1 MARTNARRT
10 RPAAKSTPPTR
21 SKPDTTQ
28 QDPSP
33 PTAEQI
39 LATAQAQAGELLAT
53 AERNADELLAHAVA
67 DADRQIATAT
77 QWSEEAEQLRADAAE
92 SADHLTAAADR
103 QAEQILAAARRQ
115 AAHIT
120 TEAKAAADIERD
132 KATAEGHAAADRLI
146 EDATQHAARLLEE
159 AETAAGT
166 VRTEAAEAAEALIGA
181 AEEQARTRAAAIA
194 DQAQATASRL
204 LRKAERDA
212 EATGDR
218 AADELADV
226 QARIE
231 RAKAYLTQVCVRA
244 DEAREG
250 ADRIVADRH
259 REASRIHLEA
269 ITTAEA
275 TLASATQ
282 AAEEM
287 RTTASATVRKIL
299 ADAAEEADQTRS
311 DAERQGERV
320 IETARTDADGIR
332 LDAQEE
338 ARRLREEAESEAM
351 AIREEAAREA
361 GEIRERGI
369 EAVNRHRKEAEE
381 GIAGDKHIA
390 ATARGKAEGEAQ
402 SIRNKAQKDADK
414 LTSDAEE
421 AASKAEARVQQAE
434 SRLEV
439 LLAEHQRREA
449 AAEARRNGRF
459 RRAMRRLWARRPTR
473 LEIVLWC
480 GVAYTA
486 RHEHDLAQMAG
497 AGDYLAWALA
507 ICVDVWLVEA
517 TRAKAKVETRIALT
531 VVTLCQIASLL
542 ASLHMLGVAPD
553 ANGEWQIQWALA
565 VPLAMVVPVV
575 IWRVHELEEHVKAA
589 GKRAHDERNTP
600 EPASGPLIPDAVG
613 AHEGGFLRPPVSE
626 SEAPSAHP
634 VSLPAQ
640 AAHGARSHER
650 AISAG
655 QEGGSAHPERPM
667 RALESGDAHDAQV
680 LSAKALLMKRKAAVR
695 PLYDALRTRPTAKQI
710 YVVLTAQGLLNGTEE
725 GTRGTCQRVRE
736 AIEADE
742 PGLRPLSGA
751 RS

>member
-10 RPAAKSTPPTR
+10 RPAAKSTPSTR
-21 SKPDTTQ
+21 SKPDATQ

-39 LATAQAQAGELLAT
+39 LATAQAQIGELLAT
-53 AERNADELLAHAVA
+53 AERNAGELLAQAVA

-77 QWSEEAEQLRADAAE
+77 QWSEESEQLRAEAAE
-92 SADHLTAAADR
+92 SADRLTAAADR

-115 AAHIT
+115 AEHIT
-120 TEAKAAADIERD
+120 TEAMAAADVERD
-132 KATAEGHAAADRLI
+132 QATAEGHAAADRLV
-146 EDATQHAARLLEE
+146 EDATQRAAQLLEE
-159 AETAAGT
+159 AETAAGK
-166 VRTEAAEAAEALIGA
+166 VRADANDEAKALVAA
-181 AEEQARTRAAAIA
+181 AEEQARTRAATIA
-194 DQAQATASRL
+194 DEAQATANQL

-212 EATGDR
+212 EATGNR

-231 RAKAYLTQVCVRA
+231 QAKAYLTQVCVRA

-250 ADRIVADRH
+250 ADLIVAERH
-259 REASRIHLEA
+259 RQASRIHLDA

-275 TLASATQ
+275 TLDSATQ
-282 AAEEM
+282 TAEEI
-287 RTTASATVRKIL
+287 RTTASATARKIL
-299 ADAAEEADQTRS
+299 ADAAEEADRTRCE
-311 DAERQGERV
+311 AEQQGEHV
-320 IETARTDADGIR
+320 IETARADADAIR
-332 LDAQEE
+332 LDAQDDARQLREQAQAEAVDIRKEAAEE
-338 ARRLREEAESEAM
+338 AD
-351 AIREEAAREA
+351 AIRS
-361 GEIRERGI
+361 RGI
-369 EAVNRHRKEAEE
+369 EEVNRHRKKAEE
-381 GIAGDKHIA
+381 SIAGDRHAA

-414 LTSDAEE
+414 LASDAEE

-434 SRLEV
+434 SKLEE
-439 LLAEHQRREA
+439 LRAEQQRREA
-449 AAEARRNGRF
+449 AAEARHNGRF

-531 VVTLCQIASLL
+531 VVTMCQIASLL

-565 VPLAMVVPVV
+565 VPLAMVVPIV

-589 GKRAHDERNTP
+589 RKRAHDERNTP
-600 EPASGPLIPDAVG
+600 EPASGPLIPDTVG
-613 AHEGGFLRPPVSE
+613 AHEGGSPRPPVSE
-626 SEAPSAHP
+626 YEAPSAHP

-650 AISAG
+650 AISAD

-710 YVVLTAQGLLNGTEE
+710 YAVLTAQGLLNGTEE
-725 GTRGTCQRVRE
+725 GTRGTCQRVRD